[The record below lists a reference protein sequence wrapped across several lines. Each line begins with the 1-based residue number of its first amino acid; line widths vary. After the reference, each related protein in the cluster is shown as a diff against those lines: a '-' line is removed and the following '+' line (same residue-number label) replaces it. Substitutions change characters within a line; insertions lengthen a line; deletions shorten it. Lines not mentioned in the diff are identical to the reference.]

1 MRIDKYVRRASLAAA
16 AVAVG
21 GASLVLGGAGSAWAS
36 NTQVSAVGSFTTF
49 QMMHDLFPTSVNNI
63 SPDALAGSQ
72 TETIVADAQ
81 TCTAGLTYSTSLQ
94 PPNGSGQGKTALAA
108 EEGAAATA
116 QGCIDFSR
124 SSSPSAPHVETLPS
138 GGTEGGD
145 PAASN
150 LDYYAYALD
159 GVDVVVGANAMPSG
173 NTTSANLESP
183 VVLTLQQIQNIYSC
197 WNPATSTPITTW
209 AQAGVGSST
218 DTIVRYWPQA
228 GSGTRAVYT
237 DVLGFDPTV
246 LAVGVNHCATAP
258 IVSFTAGSVTAPNE
272 ENSEDGIVYA
282 NSLSGVGHQ
291 NIADA
296 IYIYSAGKLVQ
307 AFNDKADFKST
318 ANNVVAQ
325 ELTGTTNTIGNFNP
339 ALVLA
344 QVQNSVTHAA
354 APFTTYAVQTGL
366 FNPNT
371 NRGQEAI
378 NPATVTE
385 ANEWYSHLPPTTGG
399 NPSDST
405 APVPGIR
412 YVYNVTDTKLP
423 GYNGAKALVG
433 FDNQASGTPSALCR
447 GDDSAT
453 IISDG
458 FVPLSNSTTN
468 APAGSDKAN
477 VACREFPGLSFPGQ
491 GGSLQWTTG
500 TWPQP

>member
-1 MRIDKYVRRASLAAA
+1 
-16 AVAVG
+16 
-21 GASLVLGGAGSAWAS
+21 
-36 NTQVSAVGSFTTF
+36 VGSFTTF
-49 QMMHDLFPTSVNNI
+49 QMVHDLFPTSLNSI

-72 TETIVADAQ
+72 TESIVADAQ
-81 TCTAGLTYSTSLQ
+81 TCTSGITYSTSLQ
-94 PPNGSGQGKTALAA
+94 PPNGSGQGKTALAN
-108 EEGAAATA
+108 EEGAASTA

-124 SSSPSAPHVETLPS
+124 SSSPSAPHAETLPS

-173 NTTSANLESP
+173 NSTSANLESP
-183 VVLTLQQIQNIYSC
+183 VVLTLSQIQNIYSC
-197 WNPATSTPITTW
+197 WNPATSTAVTTW

-237 DVLGFDPTV
+237 DVLGFDPTN
-246 LAVGVNHCATAP
+246 LTLSPNHCASAP
-258 IVSFTAGSVTAPNE
+258 ITAFTSGSVTAPNE

-282 NSLSGVGHQ
+282 NSLSGSGHQ

-296 IYIYSAGKLVQ
+296 IYIYSAGKYTQ
-307 AFNDKADFKST
+307 AFNDKANFNAT

-325 ELTGTTNTIGNFNP
+325 ELTGSANTLGNFNP
-339 ALVLA
+339 ALILA
-344 QVQNSVTHAA
+344 QVKNTVTNQPASYS
-354 APFTTYAVQTGL
+354 TYTAQTGL

-371 NRGQEAI
+371 NRGKQSI
-378 NPATVTE
+378 NPATVSE
-385 ANEWYSHLPPTTGG
+385 ANEWYSHLPSTTGG

-405 APVPGIR
+405 AAVPGIR

-433 FDNQASGTPSALCR
+433 FDNQTSGTSSALCR

-458 FVPLSNSTTN
+458 FVPLSSNPSA
-468 APAGSDKAN
+468 APSGSDAAN

-491 GGSLQWTTG
+491 GGTIQWTTG
-500 TWPQP
+500 TWPQA

>member
-36 NTQVSAVGSFTTF
+36 NTQISAVGSFTTF
-49 QMMHDLFPTSVNNI
+49 QMMHDLFPTSLNNI
-63 SPDALAGSQ
+63 SPDALSGTQS
-72 TETIVADAQ
+72 ETIVADAQ
-81 TCTAGLTYSTSLQ
+81 TCTAGITYSPTLQ
-94 PPNGSGQGKTALAA
+94 PPNGSGQGKTALFN
-108 EEGAAATA
+108 EEGAAASA

-124 SSSPSAPHVETLPS
+124 SSSEAAPHSLVLPS
-138 GGTEGGD
+138 GGSESGD
-145 PAASN
+145 PTGSH
-150 LDYYAYALD
+150 LDYYAYGLD
-159 GVDVVVGANAMPSG
+159 GVDVVVGANAMPAG
-173 NTTSANLESP
+173 NTTSANLQSP
-183 VVLTLQQIQNIYSC
+183 VVLTLTQIQNIYSC
-197 WNPATSTPITTW
+197 WNPATSTAVTTW
-209 AQAGVGSST
+209 AQAGVGTNT

-237 DVLGFDPTV
+237 DVLGFDPTD
-246 LAVGVNHCATAP
+246 LTKSVNHCATAP
-258 IVSFTAGSVTAPNE
+258 ITSFTAGAVTAPNE
-272 ENSEDGIVYA
+272 ENSQDGIVNA
-282 NSLSGVGHQ
+282 NSLTGAGHQ

-307 AFNDKADFKST
+307 AFNDKANFNAT
-318 ANNVVAQ
+318 ANNVVDQ
-325 ELTGTTNTIGNFNP
+325 ELTGSANTLGNFNP

-344 QVQNSVTHAA
+344 RVTNSVTNQP
-354 APFTTYAVQTGL
+354 APFTTYTVQTGL

-385 ANEWYSHLPPTTGG
+385 ANEWYSHLPGTTGS

-433 FDNQASGTPSALCR
+433 FDNQVNGTPSALCR

-458 FVPLSNSTTN
+458 FVPLGNNTT

-491 GGSLQWTTG
+491 GGSIQWTTG

>member
-36 NTQVSAVGSFTTF
+36 NTQISAVGSFTTF
-49 QMMHDLFPTSVNNI
+49 QMMHDLFPTSLNNI
-63 SPDALAGSQ
+63 SPDALSGTQ

-81 TCTAGLTYSTSLQ
+81 TCTAGITYSTNPQ
-94 PPNGSGQGKTALAA
+94 PPNGSGAGKTALFN
-108 EEGAAATA
+108 EEGAVASA

-124 SSSPSAPHVETLPS
+124 SSSESAPHSLVLPS
-138 GGTEGGD
+138 TGTESGD
-145 PAASN
+145 PTGSH
-150 LDYYAYALD
+150 LDYYAYGLD
-159 GVDVVVGANAMPSG
+159 AVDVVVGANAMPST

-183 VVLTLQQIQNIYSC
+183 VVLSLTQIQNIYSC
-197 WNPATSTPITTW
+197 WNPATASPVTTW
-209 AQAGVGSST
+209 AQAGVGTST

-237 DVLGFDPTV
+237 DVLGFDPTD
-246 LAVGVNHCATAP
+246 LAKSVNHCATAP
-258 IVSFTAGSVTAPNE
+258 ITAFSAGSVTAPNE
-272 ENSEDGIVYA
+272 ENSQDGIVYA
-282 NSLSGVGHQ
+282 NSLPGAGHQ

-296 IYIYSAGKLVQ
+296 IYVYSAGKLVQ
-307 AFNDKADFKST
+307 AFNDKADFNAT
-318 ANNVVAQ
+318 ANNVVSQ
-325 ELTGTTNTIGNFNP
+325 ELTGSANTIGNFSP

-344 QVQNSVTHAA
+344 RVTNSVTNQP
-354 APFTTYAVQTGL
+354 APYTTYTVQTGR
-366 FNPNT
+366 FDPNT
-371 NRGQEAI
+371 NRGVEAI

-385 ANEWYSHLPPTTGG
+385 ANEWYSHLPANTGS
-399 NPSDST
+399 NPSDSN

-433 FDNQASGTPSALCR
+433 FDNQANGTPSALCR

-458 FVPLSNSTTN
+458 FVPLGNNTT

-477 VACREFPGLSFPGQ
+477 VACREFAGLSFPGQ
-491 GGSLQWTTG
+491 GVPIQWTTG